1 MCCFSQ
7 PIESVEST
15 RIFARGSRQ
24 GRQFVVYSMKL
35 VADQDLAMILPLPV
49 AKESGEDAVKF
60 INLEKYEKFF
70 TDLQLGFPRP
80 AAGGLSR
87 SNAPLTDSPL
97 VVYDVGSFEASYVP
111 TVNDFMRLDARF
123 RLPTEVWQGLPE
135 TKDCGF
141 AVFKLKSG
149 KRDVHPMAFE
159 FPRRKPNLLFFP
171 TVHIHDGEVHDTAE
185 FDHVL
190 YCQPSET
197 GPESLM
203 DWTESVQPAGLF
215 TKVDKSEGILDAD
228 HHVYRRAIK
237 GEQENKDWF
246 V

>member
-1 MCCFSQ
+1 
-7 PIESVEST
+7 
-15 RIFARGSRQ
+15 
-24 GRQFVVYSMKL
+24 MKL